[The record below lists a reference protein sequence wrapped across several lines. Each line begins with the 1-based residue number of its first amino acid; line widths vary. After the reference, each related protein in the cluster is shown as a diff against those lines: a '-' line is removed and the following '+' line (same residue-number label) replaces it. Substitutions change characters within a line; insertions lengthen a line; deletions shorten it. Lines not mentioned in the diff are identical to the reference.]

1 VYQVGKGYIS
11 RFYKTMSPEDQRVY
25 DRWLMGNAI
34 VGSILAMGL
43 VAMAIAGFNS
53 APSPMVA
60 NSKNPDVIA
69 SKPRPHD
76 ISARSRTKP
85 EAVVNLQVGKAHLDA
100 FALVLLRPRA
110 LGAGANRSS

>member
-1 VYQVGKGYIS
+1 MGKGDISRYCKTISPEHQGRVYQVGKGYIS

-25 DRWLMGNAI
+25 NRWLMGNAI
-34 VGSILAMGL
+34 IGSILAIGL

-69 SKPRPHD
+69 SKARPNN
-76 ISARSRTKP
+76 ISAQSRTKP
-85 EAVVNLQVGKAHLDA
+85 LA
-100 FALVLLRPRA
+100 P
-110 LGAGANRSS
+110 

>member
-1 VYQVGKGYIS
+1 MGKNYISRYWKTISPEHQGRVYQVGKGYIS

-85 EAVVNLQVGKAHLDA
+85 SSVGGD
-100 FALVLLRPRA
+100 
-110 LGAGANRSS
+110 